1 MTIELRLPDM
11 GEGIDDVTINRW
23 LKQEGDTVSEG
34 EVILEVATDKIDTD
48 VAASAS
54 GTLLKR
60 NFGEGELVA
69 VDAVLAYI
77 GEAGESIPE
86 SDATPDK
93 ESQAVASDAA
103 TPDTN
108 DAEATTTAE
117 SVKITPV
124 AERMMSEHG
133 IQPGDVP
140 GGADGKITKQDVQE
154 FMDQDQ
160 AESADAPPALPD
172 ELANIPSYVV
182 QRTAAENSIDLDEI
196 ADGRPLSTLT
206 KYDVLSAAA
215 SRAAGKA
222 VTVSPHYPKP
232 QGNIQANA
240 QVNTQSSAPQVA
252 QPKGAAVS
260 SPSMPAEVLIQPT
273 RMRQLIARNTHESLQ
288 NSPQLTTWHDVDMT
302 AVLLHRKANKKI
314 FAAEKINLTV
324 TAYLVAATVA
334 GLKAVPAANA
344 KWTDEGI
351 LIKRNYHV
359 GMAAALPMDEYGL
372 GGLIVPVIR
381 DAGDL
386 NLQGIARQVN
396 QLGDKARSNELTG
409 ADLQG
414 GTFTLTNYG
423 TSGSRFQTPIIHD
436 NQAGILGTGA
446 VEKRP
451 VVVSNGHPLE
461 ANMGDHLVFKPM
473 LTLALTFDH
482 RVLDGASADAFCV
495 AMKSALEGW
504 A

>member
-23 LKQEGDTVSEG
+23 LKSEGDGV
-34 EVILEVATDKIDTD
+34 EVGDVVLEVATDKIDTD
-48 VAASAS
+48 VMATAS
-54 GTLLKR
+54 GVLLKQ
-60 NFGEGELVA
+60 NFGEGELVD
-69 VDAVLAYI
+69 VDAVFAYI
-77 GEAGESIPE
+77 GEAGESVPSSAAPSDIVESPPE
-86 SDATPDK
+86 D
-93 ESQAVASDAA
+93 VAEDVVG
-103 TPDTN
+103 DTTREEP
-108 DAEATTTAE
+108 AK
-117 SVKITPV
+117 VTPV
-124 AERMMSEHG
+124 AERMMAEHG
-133 IQPGDVP
+133 IRPDEIAGGD
-140 GGADGKITKQDVQE
+140 DGKITKQDVQD
-154 FMDQDQ
+154 FMAGDT
-160 AESADAPPALPD
+160 AKHPPSQVAALPD

-182 QRTAAENSIDLDEI
+182 QRTAAENNIDLDEI
-196 ADGRPLSTLT
+196 SEGRPLSTLT

-215 SRAAGKA
+215 SRVAGER
-222 VTVSPHYPKP
+222 VTIQPRFVAP
-232 QGNIQANA
+232 QNDSVEAPQP
-240 QVNTQSSAPQVA
+240 VPSAPA
-252 QPKGAAVS
+252 RA
-260 SPSMPAEVLIQPT
+260 PSATQEELIKPT

-288 NSPQLTTWHDVDMT
+288 SSPQLTTWHDVDMT
-302 AVLLHRKANKKI
+302 AVLQHRKAHKKS
-314 FAAEKINLTV
+314 FAAEGINLTV
-324 TAYLVAATVA
+324 TAYLVSATVA
-334 GLKAVPAANA
+334 GLKAVPAANG

-351 LIKRNYHV
+351 LIKRNYHI
-359 GMAAALPMDEYGL
+359 GMAVALPVDEYGL

-381 DAGDL
+381 DVGDL

-396 QLGDKARSNELTG
+396 QWGDKARANALTG

-473 LTLALTFDH
+473 MTLALTFDH

-495 AMKSALEGW
+495 AMKRALEQW
-504 A
+504 S

>member
-23 LKQEGDTVSEG
+23 LKSEGDGV
-34 EVILEVATDKIDTD
+34 EVGDVVLEVATDKIDTD
-48 VAASAS
+48 VMATAS
-54 GTLLKR
+54 GVLLKQ
-60 NFGEGELVA
+60 NFGEGELVD
-69 VDAVLAYI
+69 VDAVFAYI
-77 GEAGESIPE
+77 GEAGESVPSSAAPSDIVESPPE
-86 SDATPDK
+86 D
-93 ESQAVASDAA
+93 VAEDVVG
-103 TPDTN
+103 DTTREEP
-108 DAEATTTAE
+108 AK
-117 SVKITPV
+117 VTPV
-124 AERMMSEHG
+124 AERMMAEHG
-133 IQPGDVP
+133 IRPDEIAGGD
-140 GGADGKITKQDVQE
+140 DGKITKQDVQD
-154 FMDQDQ
+154 FMAGDT
-160 AESADAPPALPD
+160 AKHPPSQVAALPD

-182 QRTAAENSIDLDEI
+182 QRTAAENNIDLDEI
-196 ADGRPLSTLT
+196 SEGRPLSTLT

-215 SRAAGKA
+215 SREAGEP
-222 VTVSPHYPKP
+222 VTIQPRFVAP
-232 QGNIQANA
+232 QNDSVEAPQP
-240 QVNTQSSAPQVA
+240 VPSAPA
-252 QPKGAAVS
+252 RA
-260 SPSMPAEVLIQPT
+260 PSATQEELIKPT

-288 NSPQLTTWHDVDMT
+288 SSPQLTTWHDVDMT
-302 AVLLHRKANKKI
+302 AVLQHRKAHKKS
-314 FAAEKINLTV
+314 FAAEGINLTV
-324 TAYLVAATVA
+324 TAYLVSATVA
-334 GLKAVPAANA
+334 GLKAVPAANG

-351 LIKRNYHV
+351 LIKRNYHI
-359 GMAAALPMDEYGL
+359 GMAVALPVDEYGL

-381 DAGDL
+381 DVGDL

-396 QLGDKARSNELTG
+396 QWGDKARANALTG

-473 LTLALTFDH
+473 MTLALTFDH

-495 AMKSALEGW
+495 AMKRALEQW
-504 A
+504 S